1 MVCFFCYCALET
13 TTGMWAASYCTL
25 NRGISAEQAARY
37 ASLFYIGI
45 TVGRFICGF
54 ITLKV
59 NDRNMIRM
67 GQILIVLGVLL
78 VILPLSQELL
88 LAGLVVIGCGCAPIY
103 PSIIHETP
111 QNFGADLS
119 QSIIGVQMAS
129 AYTGTCLVP
138 PIFGL
143 IAQYIDVA
151 LYPYFLAVIL
161 VLMIVMSEKLHIA
174 TSRKV

>member
-1 MVCFFCYCALET
+1 
-13 TTGMWAASYCTL
+13 
-25 NRGISAEQAARY
+25 
-37 ASLFYIGI
+37 
-45 TVGRFICGF
+45 
-54 ITLKV
+54 
-59 NDRNMIRM
+59 M